1 MGETSARARL
11 AGELQKLKDASGLS
25 YTQITTQGERQS
37 PVVKLGRSKL
47 NGWLKGDYIPED
59 DGPFRYL
66 IQLLEPRAKKNGVL
80 PRGINWW
87 RDRRKEAAAERD
99 ASAVPKEPTA
109 SPGQPTP
116 AVAAPHVGDVDK
128 AARLLRLFPLDGSWL
143 RWLENAETMFK
154 VPLPVSDV
162 VCDAHR
168 PLETDRP
175 DYVDPELREA
185 QRELVEALGALC
197 FELNGMNDIS
207 DEGQD
212 VLEISYPGTSAERN
226 ELNRQACRARD
237 EFIPAYT
244 KVINLLNVKGLLP
257 PVPAGGPSTSPS
269 SSVPPAGARGGTPTL
284 PLALIVEGQPHG
296 APTDGGRKIA
306 VAPVDSA
313 AVRAATV
320 VEGHRAQNDALAQH
334 APGMPLDQ
342 LDPFGLEV
350 HRAVSADKIVPPDL
364 SPLPLY
370 VPRAHDQELAGIV
383 QRATDGM
390 SSLVTL
396 IGGSSTGK
404 TRACWEAIQALPG
417 HWKVWHPL
425 APSRPEA
432 ALNGLE
438 SVGPNT
444 VIWLNEAQLYL
455 LDCAPKTAENITAKL
470 RVLLA
475 DPARG
480 PVLVLATLWPD
491 KWRTLTRRPPAGKED
506 VQSQQ
511 RELLTGIGTKL
522 TLPDSFTSDELI
534 TLRQLAAQDPRLA
547 QARDQAAGGAI
558 TQYLAGTPQ
567 LIDRYDHASAAARAV
582 LDAAAD
588 ARRYGHG
595 PDLPLALLKHAA
607 MDYLTDREWNR
618 LSSTWIT
625 DALDECN
632 EPCHGALAP
641 LEAIRPRRAPRPG
654 APHYQLADY
663 IQQHTARTRRGAL
676 PPDSFWDAAA
686 EHVTAVDDL
695 IPLAEAA
702 LNRGFLR
709 QAATLYRRAAE
720 EGHSAALC
728 EVAVLRR
735 HAGDDAGADELY
747 RQAADAGNTSAL
759 YQLSVLREQSG
770 DRAGAEGYARQAAT
784 LGSTAALG
792 VLAQMREDAGRE
804 EEAERL
810 AREAGDAHVLMQVA
824 ARRGNTESAERLY
837 LLAAEAGNAT
847 AWLELAA
854 VRVLNGNGEGV
865 ELLYQRAADAGDP
878 RGLRILAVGL
888 ERRGYGDI
896 AESLAR
902 QAAVAGD
909 RGVWGALAQVRE
921 RRGDGDGAER
931 LYELAVDARD
941 IGAMQAFV
949 GRRLRAGD
957 LVGAEVIAR
966 KALEAGDPGPCL
978 ELAKH
983 WAMHGD
989 REGSDR
995 LYRLVAE
1002 AGHVVG
1008 LRIMSE
1014 RCARAGDSE
1023 GSEGFAREALE
1034 AGDPGPFRDL
1044 AKQLWCAGDGEGAER
1059 LAREAAFAGHSM
1071 VLVELGQWHEEA
1083 GNLEQS
1089 KRFYQEAEAAG
1100 DADVMLA
1107 LQRSREAEGDLAGA
1121 ERVVR
1126 ASIAYGHPSAV
1137 QELARLRE
1145 LNGHREDAVD
1155 LLRFG
1160 LNTDGTTAQPW

>member
-1 MGETSARARL
+1 MGETAARDRL
-11 AGELQKLKDASGLS
+11 AGELRKLQDASGLS
-25 YTQITTQGERQS
+25 YTQIEMHGRNQT
-37 PVVKLGRSKL
+37 PVAKLGRSKL
-47 NGWLKGDYIPED
+47 SGWLKGDYVPE
-59 DGPFRYL
+59 GEWPFQYL
-66 IQLLEPRAKKNGVL
+66 IRLLEARAEKKGV
-80 PRGINWW
+80 PPKGINWW
-87 RDRRKEAAAERD
+87 RDRRKEAADERD
-99 ASAVPKEPTA
+99 ASAVSKEPA
-109 SPGQPTP
+109 DRSAQLVAP
-116 AVAAPHVGDVDK
+116 AVAAPHVGDVAK
-128 AARLLRLFPLDGSWL
+128 AARLLRLLPLNGSWL

-154 VPLPVSDV
+154 VPLTVSNL

-175 DYVDPELREA
+175 DYVDPELQEAHREF
-185 QRELVEALGALC
+185 VETLGTLC
-197 FELNGMNDIS
+197 FELNGMNNIS

-212 VLEISYPGTSAERN
+212 VLEISYPGTSSERN

-244 KVINLLNVKGLLP
+244 RVINLLNAKGLLP
-257 PVPAGGPSTSPS
+257 PAPAGPSTSLS
-269 SSVPPAGARGGTPTL
+269 SSVPPAGSRGGTPTL
-284 PLALIVEGQPHG
+284 PLTLIAEGQPHG
-296 APTDGGRKIA
+296 APADDWRQSA
-306 VAPVDSA
+306 VAPLDGA

-320 VEGHRAQNDALAQH
+320 VEGHRAEHDTLAQH
-334 APGMPLDQ
+334 APGTPLDK

-350 HRAVSADKIVPPDL
+350 HRSVSVDKIVPPDL
-364 SPLPLY
+364 PPLPLY
-370 VPRAHDQELAGIV
+370 VPRAHDRELAGIIN
-383 QRATDGM
+383 RAASETSAM
-390 SSLVTL
+390 VTL

-404 TRACWEAIQALPG
+404 TRACWEAIRALPS

-432 ALNGLE
+432 ALTGLE
-438 SVGPNT
+438 SVGPHT

-455 LDCAPKTAENITAKL
+455 LDCAPKTAENVTAKL

-506 VQSQQ
+506 VLSQQ

-522 TLPDSFTSDELI
+522 TLPDSFTHDELT

-547 QARDQAAGGAI
+547 QARDQAVGGAI
-558 TQYLAGTPQ
+558 AQYLAGTPH

-595 PDLPLALLKHAA
+595 PDLPLGLLKHAA
-607 MDYLTDREWNR
+607 VDYLTDSEWNR
-618 LSSTWIT
+618 LSNSWVTE
-625 DALDECN
+625 ALDECE

-654 APHYQLADY
+654 TPHYKLADY
-663 IQQHTARTRRGAL
+663 LQQHTARTRRGVL

-695 IPLAEAA
+695 VPLAEAA
-702 LNRGFLR
+702 LNRGLLR
-709 QAATLYRRAAE
+709 QAAALYRRAAE
-720 EGHSAALC
+720 EGHITALC
-728 EVAVLRR
+728 DVAVLRR
-735 HAGDDAGADELY
+735 QAGDDAGADELY
-747 RQAADAGNTSAL
+747 REAAAAGDTIAL

-770 DRAGAEGYARQAAT
+770 DGQGAEEYARTAAT

-792 VLAQMREDAGRE
+792 VLAQMREDTGRGE
-804 EEAERL
+804 DAERL
-810 AREAGDAHVLMQVA
+810 AREAADAGDTRALLHIA
-824 ARRGNTESAERLY
+824 ARRGNTASAERLY
-837 LLAAEAGNAT
+837 LQAAEAGNAT

-854 VRVLNGNGEGV
+854 VRVLNGNGEGA
-865 ELLYQRAADAGDP
+865 ELLYQRAAEAGDP
-878 RGLRILAVGL
+878 RGLTILAVGL
-888 ERRGYGDI
+888 ERRGDGEN
-896 AESLAR
+896 AERLAR
-902 QAAVAGD
+902 LAVEAGD
-909 RGVWGALAQVRE
+909 RGAWGALAQERE
-921 RRGDGDGAER
+921 RRGDGAGAER

-941 IGAMQAFV
+941 IGAMRAFV
-949 GRRLRAGD
+949 GRRLRGGD

-966 KALEAGDPGPCL
+966 KALEAGDPGSCL
-978 ELAKH
+978 KLAKR
-983 WAMHGD
+983 WTMHGD

-1014 RCARAGDSE
+1014 RCRRAGDSE
-1023 GSEGFAREALE
+1023 GSERFAREALE

-1044 AKQLWCAGDGEGAER
+1044 AKQRWHGGDGEGAER
-1059 LAREAAFAGHSM
+1059 LAHEAAFAGHPM
-1071 VLVELGQWHEEA
+1071 VLVELGQW
-1083 GNLEQS
+1083 
-1089 KRFYQEAEAAG
+1089 QE
-1100 DADVMLA
+1100 
-1107 LQRSREAEGDLAGA
+1107 EAEGDLAGA
-1121 ERVVR
+1121 ERLAW

-1145 LNGHREDAVD
+1145 LNGRREDAVD
-1155 LLRFG
+1155 LWRFG

>member
-1 MGETSARARL
+1 MGESSARDRL
-11 AGELQKLKDASGLS
+11 AGGLKNLKDASGLS
-25 YTQITTQGERQS
+25 LTQIEEQGKKQGLQ
-37 PVVKLGRSKL
+37 LGRSKL
-47 NGWLKGDYIPED
+47 SSWFNGTNIPEAD
-59 DGPFRYL
+59 ATFRL
-66 IQLLEPRAKKNGVL
+66 LVQLLEARARSKAGLPERGVS
-80 PRGINWW
+80 WW
-87 RDRRKEAAAERD
+87 VGLRNQAVAERD
-99 ASAVPKEPTA
+99 ASRVPKEPADRSAQFVAT
-109 SPGQPTP
+109 
-116 AVAAPHVGDVDK
+116 AVATPHVGDVAK
-128 AARLLRLFPLDGSWL
+128 GARLLRLLPLDGSWL

-154 VPLPVSDV
+154 VPLAVSDP

-175 DYVDPELREA
+175 DYVDPELQEA
-185 QRELVEALGALC
+185 HRELVEALGALC

-244 KVINLLNVKGLLP
+244 KVINLLNAKGLLP
-257 PVPAGGPSTSPS
+257 PVPAGPSTSPS
-269 SSVPPAGARGGTPTL
+269 SSVPPAGSTL
-284 PLALIVEGQPHG
+284 PPTVLEEGQPHG
-296 APTDGGRKIA
+296 APADGWGQQTA
-306 VAPVDSA
+306 VAPLDGANGA

-320 VEGHRAQNDALAQH
+320 VDGRRAH
-334 APGMPLDQ
+334 HVPGTPLDK

-350 HRAVSADKIVPPDL
+350 HRAVSVDKIVPPGL
-364 SPLPLY
+364 PRLPLY
-370 VPRAHDQELAGIV
+370 VPRTHDRELAGIIN
-383 QRATDGM
+383 RAASGTSAM
-390 SSLVTL
+390 VTL
-396 IGGSSTGK
+396 IGASSTGK
-404 TRACWEAIQALPG
+404 TRACWEAIQALPS

-432 ALNGLE
+432 ALTGLE
-438 SVGPNT
+438 SVGPHT

-455 LDCAPKTAENITAKL
+455 LDCAPKTAENVTAKL

-506 VQSQQ
+506 VLSQQ

-522 TLPDSFTSDELI
+522 TLPDSFTSDEL
-534 TLRQLAAQDPRLA
+534 TALRQLAAQDPRLA
-547 QARDQAAGGAI
+547 QARDQAVGGAI
-558 TQYLAGTPQ
+558 AQYLAGTPH

-595 PDLPLALLKHAA
+595 PDLPLGLLKHAA
-607 MDYLTDREWNR
+607 VDYLTDSEWNR

-625 DALDECN
+625 EALDECE

-641 LEAIRPRRAPRPG
+641 LEAIRPRRAPQHG
-654 APHYQLADY
+654 TPHYKLADY
-663 IQQHTARTRRGAL
+663 LQQHTARTRRGVL

-695 IPLAEAA
+695 VPLAEAA

-735 HAGDDAGADELY
+735 QAGDDAGADELY
-747 RQAADAGNTSAL
+747 RQAADAGDTIAL

-770 DRAGAEGYARQAAT
+770 DGAGAEEYARKAAT

-792 VLAQMREDAGRE
+792 VLAQMREDTGRGE
-804 EEAERL
+804 DAERL
-810 AREAGDAHVLMQVA
+810 AREAVDAGDTRFLLHIA

-865 ELLYQRAADAGDP
+865 DLLYQRAADAGDP

-888 ERRGYGDI
+888 ERRGDGDD
-896 AESLAR
+896 AERLAR
-902 QAAVAGD
+902 LAVEAGD
-909 RGVWGALAQVRE
+909 REVWGVLAQVRE

-931 LYELAVDARD
+931 LYEIAADARD
-941 IGAMQAFV
+941 IGAMRAFV

-966 KALEAGDPGPCL
+966 KALEAGDPGSCL
-978 ELAKH
+978 ELAKR
-983 WAMHGD
+983 WTMHGD

-1023 GSEGFAREALE
+1023 GSEIFAREALE

-1059 LAREAAFAGHSM
+1059 LAHEAAFAGHPM

-1083 GNLEQS
+1083 GDLEQS

-1100 DADVMLA
+1100 DHDVMLA

-1121 ERVVR
+1121 VRLAR

-1137 QELARLRE
+1137 HELARLRE
-1145 LNGHREDAVD
+1145 LNGRREDAED
-1155 LLRFG
+1155 LWRFG